1 VQEFTMSN
9 INDVAR
15 LAQVSKATVSRVLSG
30 SRGVK
35 EDSRQ
40 AVLRAAE
47 ILNYRPNAIAQ
58 SLSSQSTNCIG
69 VICATEH
76 IQQSTGYLQA
86 LEKQLSQHRKHLLL
100 RFANAPTSVT
110 LAVEELSSGMCD
122 ALVVVGARFQLPELA
137 DDIVLIDCLSPATS
151 HSIQCDR
158 IFAAETAVHYLCSQ
172 QRRHIAL
179 INFPGGDA
187 AALTLDGYR
196 QALHNFVVPFNRQLV
211 IESEPSLR
219 IGLQKLINSGVKFS
233 ALLVTDDSQAQ
244 EAVMLLN
251 QFQLAVPEKVMVFS
265 LDGSTRLP
273 GASSIPAI
281 GYSLESIATRAV
293 GLLLGERQ
301 NSDLVRGSL
310 LTA

>member
-1 VQEFTMSN
+1 MSN

-47 ILNYRPNAIAQ
+47 ILNYTPNAIAQ

-86 LEKQLSQHRKHLLL
+86 LEKQLKEHRKHLLL
-100 RFANAPTSVT
+100 RFANDAESV
-110 LAVEELSSGMCD
+110 LNAVDELSHGLCD
-122 ALVVVGARFQLPELA
+122 ALVVVGARFTLPAL
-137 DDIVLIDCLSPATS
+137 DGDVVLIDCLSASTANS
-151 HSIQCDR
+151 VQCDR
-158 IFAAETAVHYLCSQ
+158 VFAVETAVHYLCSQ

-179 INFPGGDA
+179 VNFSGGDA
-187 AALTLDGYR
+187 ALQTIDGYR
-196 QALHNFVVPFNRQLV
+196 QALHNYVVPFNRQLV
-211 IESEPSLR
+211 IENEPSVR
-219 IGLQKLINSGVKFS
+219 IALQKLVNSGVKFS
-233 ALLVTDDSQAQ
+233 ALLVTNDSQAQ
-244 EAVMLLN
+244 EAITMLN
-251 QFQLAVPEKVMVFS
+251 QYQLFVPEKVLVFS

-273 GASSIPAI
+273 GTNAIPAI
-281 GYSLESIATRAV
+281 EYSLENIARRAV
-293 GLLLGERQ
+293 ALLLGERHGHE
-301 NSDLVRGSL
+301 SDLVRGSL
-310 LTA
+310 LLA

>member
-1 VQEFTMSN
+1 MSN

-35 EDSRQ
+35 EESRL

-47 ILNYRPNAIAQ
+47 ILNYKPNAIAQ

-86 LEKQLSQHRKHLLL
+86 LEKQLSRHRKHLLL
-100 RFANAPTSVT
+100 RFANDDKS
-110 LAVEELSSGMCD
+110 LMHAVEELSNGMCD
-122 ALVVVGARFQLPELA
+122 ALVVVGARFPLPELPEE
-137 DDIVLIDCLSPATS
+137 IVLIDCLNPSNANS
-151 HSIQCDR
+151 VQCDR

-172 QRRHIAL
+172 QRRNIAL
-179 INFPGGDA
+179 VNFPGGEA
-187 AALTLDGYR
+187 AALTMDGYR
-196 QALHNFVVPFNRQLV
+196 QALHNYVVPFNRQLV
-211 IESEPSLR
+211 IENEPSLR
-219 IGLQKLINSGVKFS
+219 IALQKLINSGVKFT

-244 EAVMLLN
+244 EAVMMLN
-251 QFQLAVPEKVMVFS
+251 QYQLSVPEKVMVFS

-273 GASSIPAI
+273 GVSTIPAI
-281 GYSLESIATRAV
+281 EYPLENIARRAV
-293 GLLLGERQ
+293 ELLLGERH

-310 LTA
+310 LIA

>member
-1 VQEFTMSN
+1 MSN

-35 EDSRQ
+35 EESRQ

-47 ILNYRPNAIAQ
+47 ILNYTPNAIAQ

-86 LEKQLSQHRKHLLL
+86 LEKQLKAHRKHLLL
-100 RFANAPTSVT
+100 RFANDADS
-110 LAVEELSSGMCD
+110 LLHAVAELSHGMCD
-122 ALVVVGARFQLPELA
+122 ALVVVGARFPLPELA
-137 DDIVLIDCLSPATS
+137 DDIVLIDCLSPSTAS
-151 HSIQCDR
+151 SVQCDR
-158 IFAAETAVHYLCSQ
+158 VFAVETAVHYLCSQ

-179 INFPGGDA
+179 INFAGGDA
-187 AALTLDGYR
+187 ATQTIEGYR
-196 QALHNFVVPFNRQLV
+196 QALHNYVVPFNRQLV
-211 IESEPSLR
+211 IENEPSLR
-219 IGLQKLINSGVKFS
+219 IALQKLINSSVKFS

-244 EAVMLLN
+244 EAVMMLN
-251 QFQLAVPEKVMVFS
+251 QYQLHVPEKVMVFS

-273 GASSIPAI
+273 GTNAIPAI
-281 GYSLESIATRAV
+281 EYPLENIARRAV
-293 GLLLGERQ
+293 ELLLGDRHS
-301 NSDLVRGSL
+301 SDLVRGSL
-310 LTA
+310 LIA

>member
-1 VQEFTMSN
+1 MSN

-35 EDSRQ
+35 EESRL

-47 ILNYRPNAIAQ
+47 ALSYKPNAIAQ

-86 LEKQLSQHRKHLLL
+86 LEKQFNQHRKHLLL
-100 RFANAPTSVT
+100 RFANDAQRVSH
-110 LAVEELSSGMCD
+110 AVEELSNGMCD
-122 ALVVVGARFQLPELA
+122 ALVIVGARFPLPEMT
-137 DDIVLIDCLSPATS
+137 DDIVLIDCLSHSTS
-151 HSIQCDR
+151 NSIQCDHV
-158 IFAAETAVHYLCSQ
+158 FAVETAVHYLCSQ

-179 INFPGGDA
+179 INFSSGDA
-187 AALTLDGYR
+187 ANLTIEGYR
-196 QALHNFVVPFNRQLV
+196 QALRNFVVPYNRQLV
-211 IESEPSLR
+211 VENEPSLR
-219 IGLQKLINSGVKFS
+219 IALQKLINSGVKFS

-244 EAVMLLN
+244 EAIMMLN
-251 QFQLAVPEKVMVFS
+251 QYQLTVPDKVMVFS

-273 GASSIPAI
+273 GASHIPAI
-281 GYSLESIATRAV
+281 EYPLENIARRAV
-293 GLLLGERQ
+293 ELLLGEPHRG
-301 NSDLVRGSL
+301 DLVRGSL
-310 LTA
+310 LIA